1 MSNSKN
7 GRGNPYDE
15 YLKISGRRRN
25 FAIEEVVRLS
35 KYRLPYRPL
44 ITMRKYFFTHNINY
58 DSYLLS
64 FPPGSFSALV
74 LNIQKIL
81 ISIYYYS
88 VIIFWRDD
96 PLVS

>member
-35 KYRLPYRPL
+35 KYALSPSYHNEEVLFYTQYKLRFIFIIVPFWFVQCACPEYTEKFDFHLLLFCY
-44 ITMRKYFFTHNINY
+44 YF
-58 DSYLLS
+58 L
-64 FPPGSFSALV
+64 A
-74 LNIQKIL
+74 
-81 ISIYYYS
+81 
-88 VIIFWRDD
+88 
-96 PLVS
+96 